1 MVSCCSE
8 PCHVA
13 TTPSTRTVTGHGI
26 EPCRANAASH
36 RPCTATAT
44 ATVRHSTPG
53 PVALEAIEP
62 PSVEG
67 AVGLPPP
74 SAAVQ
79 SRERALQMR
88 DGMRII
94 RSISEL
100 NASLMVNTH
109 HLLYNHHTMIGQA
122 EFASRFRERLR
133 ELLADSGRSQSDF
146 AAEAGIDRSTLSQLL
161 SAGDRRLPRA
171 ETLAAI
177 AEASGASV
185 DWLLGLTDGGPS
197 RADIVHEEFALNLDE
212 LSSLDETWID
222 WHEQSAGSKI
232 RTLPAS
238 LPDLVK
244 TEAVIRHEVQRY
256 ATVRPE
262 QRIETSTAPLEL
274 ARAPG
279 SDLECCNSIQAIEGF
294 ARGWD
299 VWASLE
305 HRHRVAQLDR
315 MIELCEE
322 LYPTFRWFLYDSRQR
337 YTSAITIFGLERAVL
352 YLGQMY
358 MVLNNRRHVTTFVK
372 HFDDLI
378 RVAVVQPPDMPRLL
392 RKLRSEIT

>member
-1 MVSCCSE
+1 M
-8 PCHVA
+8 
-13 TTPSTRTVTGHGI
+13 
-26 EPCRANAASH
+26 
-36 RPCTATAT
+36 
-44 ATVRHSTPG
+44 
-53 PVALEAIEP
+53 AL
-62 PSVEG
+62 
-67 AVGLPPP
+67 
-74 SAAVQ
+74 VQ
-79 SRERALQMR
+79 
-88 DGMRII
+88 
-94 RSISEL
+94 
-100 NASLMVNTH
+100 
-109 HLLYNHHTMIGQA
+109 HLLYYHNTMIGQS
-122 EFASRFRERLR
+122 ELVTRFRERLR
-133 ELLADSGRSQSDF
+133 ELVADAGRSQSDF

-161 SAGDRRLPRA
+161 SAGNRRLPRV

-185 DWLLGLTDGGPS
+185 DWLIGLTDGGPS
-197 RADIVHEEFALNLDE
+197 RADIVHEEFALNLDK
-212 LSSLDETWID
+212 LSSLDEAWIE

-256 ATVRPE
+256 ATIRPE
-262 QRIETSTAPLEL
+262 QRIETATAPLEM

-279 SDLECCNSIQAIEGF
+279 TDLECCNSIQAIEGF

-299 VWASLE
+299 VWAALE
-305 HRHRVAQLDR
+305 HRHRVVQLDR

-322 LYPTFRWFLYDSRQR
+322 LYPTFRWFLYDGRQR
-337 YTSAITIFGLERAVL
+337 YASAVTIFGRERAVL

-358 MVLNNRRHVTTFVK
+358 LVLNNRHHVMTFVK

-392 RKLRSEIT
+392 RRLRSEIT

>member
-1 MVSCCSE
+1 M
-8 PCHVA
+8 
-13 TTPSTRTVTGHGI
+13 RT
-26 EPCRANAASH
+26 
-36 RPCTATAT
+36 
-44 ATVRHSTPG
+44 
-53 PVALEAIEP
+53 
-62 PSVEG
+62 
-67 AVGLPPP
+67 
-74 SAAVQ
+74 
-79 SRERALQMR
+79 
-88 DGMRII
+88 I
-94 RSISEL
+94 RGVSEL
-100 NASLMVNTH
+100 DANIVADTQQ
-109 HLLYNHHTMIGQA
+109 LLYYHNTMMEQA
-122 EFASRFRERLR
+122 EFVSRFRERLR

-146 AAEAGIDRSTLSQLL
+146 AAAAGIDRSTLSQLL

-177 AEASGASV
+177 AGASDASV

-212 LSSLDETWID
+212 LSPLDEAWID

-256 ATVRPE
+256 ATIRPE

-299 VWASLE
+299 VWAALE

-322 LYPTFRWFLYDSRQR
+322 LYPTFRWFLYDGRQR
-337 YTSAITIFGLERAVL
+337 YASAVTIFGLERAVL

-358 MVLNNRRHVTTFVK
+358 LVLNNRRHVMTFVK

-392 RKLRSEIT
+392 HRLRSEIT

>member
-1 MVSCCSE
+1 M
-8 PCHVA
+8 
-13 TTPSTRTVTGHGI
+13 
-26 EPCRANAASH
+26 ASQTELVNQF
-36 RPCTATAT
+36 RQ
-44 ATVRHSTPG
+44 R
-53 PVALEAIEP
+53 L
-62 PSVEG
+62 
-67 AVGLPPP
+67 
-74 SAAVQ
+74 
-79 SRERALQMR
+79 
-88 DGMRII
+88 
-94 RSISEL
+94 SEL
-100 NASLMVNTH
+100 V
-109 HLLYNHHTMIGQA
+109 
-122 EFASRFRERLR
+122 
-133 ELLADSGRSQSDF
+133 ADAGRSQSNF

-161 SAGDRRLPRA
+161 SPRNRRLPRV

-177 AEASGASV
+177 TETSGVSV
-185 DWLLGLTDGGPS
+185 DWLLGLAHGGPS

-212 LSSLDETWID
+212 LSPFDEAWIR

-238 LPDLVK
+238 LPDLLK

-256 ATVRPE
+256 ATIRPE
-262 QRIETSTAPLEL
+262 QRIETATAPLER

-299 VWASLE
+299 VWAALE

-322 LYPTFRWFLYDSRQR
+322 LYPTFRWFLYDGRQR
-337 YTSAITIFGLERAVL
+337 YATAVTVFGLDRAVI

-358 MVLNNRRHVTTFVK
+358 LVLNNRRHVMTFVK

-378 RVAVVQPPDMPRLL
+378 RVAVVQSPDVPRLL

>member
-1 MVSCCSE
+1 MASQTELVNRFRDRLGE
-8 PCHVA
+8 LVA
-13 TTPSTRTVTGHGI
+13 DTG
-26 EPCRANAASH
+26 
-36 RPCTATAT
+36 
-44 ATVRHSTPG
+44 
-53 PVALEAIEP
+53 
-62 PSVEG
+62 
-67 AVGLPPP
+67 
-74 SAAVQ
+74 Q
-79 SRERALQMR
+79 SR
-88 DGMRII
+88 
-94 RSISEL
+94 
-100 NASLMVNTH
+100 
-109 HLLYNHHTMIGQA
+109 
-122 EFASRFRERLR
+122 
-133 ELLADSGRSQSDF
+133 SDF
-146 AAEAGIDRSTLSQLL
+146 ATEAGIDRSTLSQLL
-161 SAGDRRLPRA
+161 SSRNRRLPRV

-177 AEASGASV
+177 AEASGVSV
-185 DWLLGLTDGGPS
+185 DWLLGLSHGGPA

-212 LSSLDETWID
+212 LSPLDEAWIE
-222 WHEQSAGSKI
+222 WHEQSAGSKV
-232 RTLPAS
+232 RSLPAS

-262 QRIETSTAPLEL
+262 QRIETATAPLEL

-299 VWASLE
+299 VWGSLE

-337 YTSAITIFGLERAVL
+337 YSTSITIFGLDRAVL

-358 MVLNNRRHVTTFVK
+358 LVLNNRNHVMTFVK

-378 RVAVVQPPDMPRLL
+378 RVSAVQPPGVPKLL
-392 RKLRSEIT
+392 RRLRAEIT